1 MVKQFQLCSL
11 TAPCWLGRLLLIGV
25 IALSGCWSQPSDQI
39 VISGEATYDGKPIP
53 VGELIFTP
61 DTKKGN
67 KGPQGRAKIQQGK
80 FTTAGSGR
88 DIVGGPYQVELKAFD
103 GVAFEGRELVVEEG
117 KPLFGSVRSPIDLPL
132 KTATLHV
139 EVTTHQDN
147 PRMTL
152 SVAP

>member
-1 MVKQFQLCSL
+1 MVKQFQPCSF
-11 TAPCWLGRLLLIGV
+11 TAPCWIGCLLLIGG
-25 IALSGCWSQPSDQI
+25 IALPGCWSESSDQI

-61 DTKKGN
+61 DTKQGN
-67 KGPQGRAKIQQGK
+67 KGPQGRAKIKDGK

-88 DIVGGPYQVELKAFD
+88 DVVGGPYQVELKAFD

-117 KPLFGSVRSPIDLPL
+117 KPLFGSVRSQIDLPL
-132 KTATLHV
+132 KTATLKV
-139 EVTTHQDN
+139 EVTTQN
-147 PRMTL
+147 NKPELAL